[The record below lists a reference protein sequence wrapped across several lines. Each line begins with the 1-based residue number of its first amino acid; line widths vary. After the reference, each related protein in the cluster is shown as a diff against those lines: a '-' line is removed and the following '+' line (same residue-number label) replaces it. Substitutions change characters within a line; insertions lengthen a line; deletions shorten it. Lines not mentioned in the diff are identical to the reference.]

1 MTPQLFIG
9 EHSQSQENPT
19 KQKQS
24 FCTVMVSVDD
34 TMFSLC
40 TEDHQT
46 DDDCR
51 EHGGGQGETGWVQGG
66 AGILGYRSLQHNGE
80 TAGHSGG
87 LGASLPSLGALNAHY
102 AV

>member
-1 MTPQLFIG
+1 MTYDQCHASI
-9 EHSQSQENPT
+9 
-19 KQKQS
+19 
-24 FCTVMVSVDD
+24 DD

-66 AGILGYRSLQHNGE
+66 AGILGYRSLQHNGRQGDGRQP
-80 TAGHSGG
+80 GHSGG
-87 LGASLPSLGALNAHY
+87 LGASLPSLGALNAQS

>member
-1 MTPQLFIG
+1 
-9 EHSQSQENPT
+9 
-19 KQKQS
+19 
-24 FCTVMVSVDD
+24 MVSVDD

-66 AGILGYRSLQHNGE
+66 AGIWDTGISL
-80 TAGHSGG
+80 TAAQWGDSRATAVGWAP
-87 LGASLPSLGALNAHY
+87 LSLLSVL
-102 AV
+102 

>member
-1 MTPQLFIG
+1 
-9 EHSQSQENPT
+9 
-19 KQKQS
+19 
-24 FCTVMVSVDD
+24 MVSVDD

-51 EHGGGQGETGWVQGG
+51 EHGGGRGGTGWEQGG
-66 AGILGYRSLQHNGE
+66 AEILGYRSLQHNGRQP
-80 TAGHSGG
+80 GHSGG
-87 LGASLPSLGALNAHY
+87 LGASLPSVGALNAQS